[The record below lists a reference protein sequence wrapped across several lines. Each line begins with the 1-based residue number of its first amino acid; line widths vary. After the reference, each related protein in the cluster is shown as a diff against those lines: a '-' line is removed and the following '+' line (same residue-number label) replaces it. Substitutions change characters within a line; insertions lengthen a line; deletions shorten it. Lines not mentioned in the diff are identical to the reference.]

1 MWKAFGQRI
10 QSRRKELGKTQ
21 VQCAERAGLERQQWL
36 RIEHGAP
43 TKQTTIMSIA
53 SALDLPEEEVL
64 GWAGVTFGSPVTIA
78 GGSIAVSRLLSYF
91 AELPGDR
98 QGRRNGNYSNALGT
112 SSKRTLNFTNIE
124 RNRKRNKEP
133 HNESYTWID
142 HLLPVADRNG
152 GRVYRVYDFCYGTR
166 NSSAI
171 SESAINGYLRKFF
184 SRLFCLAHVYVRD
197 GGWSGTP

>member
-1 MWKAFGQRI
+1 VAFYCTLDNATFFRTVSKEEVSDKAAQMWKAFGQRI

-78 GGSIAVSRLLSYF
+78 GGSIAVSRPV
-91 AELPGDR
+91 ELFR
-98 QGRRNGNYSNALGT
+98 
-112 SSKRTLNFTNIE
+112 
-124 RNRKRNKEP
+124 
-133 HNESYTWID
+133 
-142 HLLPVADRNG
+142 
-152 GRVYRVYDFCYGTR
+152 
-166 NSSAI
+166 
-171 SESAINGYLRKFF
+171 
-184 SRLFCLAHVYVRD
+184 
-197 GGWSGTP
+197 